1 MSQQKAS
8 IKTSSDFT
16 IEGLV
21 KSVFLS
27 CKNYDPY
34 EFGHSCKNYAGGAD
48 RDAKEAALRSPIMN
62 IICARCSRYAGKTD
76 QAKE

>member
-8 IKTSSDFT
+8 IKNSSDFT

-27 CKNYDPY
+27 CKNYSPY
-34 EFGHSCKNYAGGAD
+34 ECGHSCKNYAGTVD
-48 RDAKEAALRSPIMN
+48 RDAREVALRSPVMN
-62 IICARCSRYAGKTD
+62 IICARCSKYAGETD
-76 QAKE
+76 QAKK